1 MERHTGQPRDEELG
15 LRERKKRRTRQRITD
30 EATLLILRRGFE
42 QVTVAEVAAAAEV
55 STMTVFNHFPRKEDL
70 FLDRV
75 PEGVETVTRAV
86 ADRRPGETPL
96 AALRRRV
103 LELLDERHPFGAVGE
118 SFPRFWQV
126 VLDSP
131 ALRSRAREA
140 LEELEDALAAALA
153 RAAGEDPAAPGDDTR
168 LTAALTLAAY
178 RTAYATTAR
187 RQLAG
192 TGADEAAVGHRE
204 LVHRAFDAL
213 ERAVPRPRP
222 RPSEAASAPP
232 AP

>member
-1 MERHTGQPRDEELG
+1 MERHTGQPRDGELG
-15 LRERKKRRTRQRITD
+15 LRERKKRRTRQRIAD
-30 EATLLILRRGFE
+30 EATLLILDRGFE
-42 QVTVAEVAAAAEV
+42 NVTVAEVAAAAEV

-75 PEGVETVTRAV
+75 PEGIEAVTRAV
-86 ADRRPGETPL
+86 EDRRPDETPL
-96 AALRRRV
+96 AALRRNV
-103 LELLDERHPFGAVGE
+103 LAFLDERHPFGAVGE

-140 LEELEDALAAALA
+140 LGELEDALAAAFA
-153 RAAGEDPAAPGDDTR
+153 RAAGEDPAAPGTDAR
-168 LTAALTLAAY
+168 LTAALTVAAY
-178 RTAYATTAR
+178 RTAYVTTAR

-192 TGADEAAVGHRE
+192 TGADEAAVGHRA
-204 LVHRAFDAL
+204 LVHQAFDAL
-213 ERAVPRPRP
+213 ERAVNRPRP
-222 RPSEAASAPP
+222 AEAASAPP

>member
-1 MERHTGQPRDEELG
+1 MERHAGETRDGELG
-15 LRERKKRRTRQRITD
+15 LRERKKRRTRQRIAD
-30 EATLLILRRGFE
+30 EATLLILDRGFE
-42 QVTVAEVAAAAEV
+42 NVTVAEVAAAAEV

-75 PEGVETVTRAV
+75 PEGVEAVTRAV
-86 ADRRPGETPL
+86 EDRRPDETPL
-96 AALRRRV
+96 AALRRSA
-103 LELLDERHPFGAVGE
+103 LQFLDERHPFGAVGE
-118 SFPRFWQV
+118 NFPRFWQV

-153 RAAGEDPAAPGDDTR
+153 RAEGEDPAAPGTDAR
-168 LTAALTLAAY
+168 LTAALTVAAY

-192 TGADEAAVGHRE
+192 TGADEAALGHRE

-222 RPSEAASAPP
+222 PEAASAPP